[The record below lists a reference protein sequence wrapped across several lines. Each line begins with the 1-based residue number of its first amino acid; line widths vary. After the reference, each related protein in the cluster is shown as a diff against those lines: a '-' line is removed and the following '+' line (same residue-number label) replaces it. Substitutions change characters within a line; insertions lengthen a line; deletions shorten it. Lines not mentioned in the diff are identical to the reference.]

1 MLNAIQK
8 KNLKEE
14 SANAVEA
21 VWKARARYLAKKES
35 REQVK
40 TEPQKMET
48 PASSEG
54 YGKGM
59 ASPDGQHSQT

>member
-1 MLNAIQK
+1 MLNEVQK
-8 KNLKEE
+8 RNLKEE

-21 VWKARARYLAKKES
+21 VWKARARYLAKQAAK
-35 REQVK
+35 EQVK
-40 TEPQKMET
+40 PEPQKTEA

-59 ASPDGQHSQT
+59 ASHDGQHSQT